1 MNETINSVFTE
12 TTDGINA
19 SINQLEVTCI
29 TSKQNKFH
37 LDSEGNLSVNS
48 ITTVVDNPTSNQAVD
63 FNSIYPIGSI
73 YMNTAL
79 VDPTTLFGGTW
90 ELLKNRFL
98 IGAGDLYEVGAMAG
112 EVSHTLSVNEMPS
125 HTHIQNAHCH
135 NQHINTWMNDNTL
148 YDTQL
153 TGSTKGYYAGAALKS
168 YTTEWSTATNNNTG
182 GSGPHNNMPPY
193 LAVYMWKRVA

>member
-12 TTDGINA
+12 TQDGVNA

-48 ITTVVDNPTSNQAVD
+48 ITTVVDNPNTTVD

-98 IGAGDLYEVGAMAG
+98 IGAGDLYEVGEMKG
-112 EVSHTLSVNEMPS
+112 EIEHKLTKEEMPK
-125 HTHIQNAHCH
+125 HTHTQNPHGH
-135 NQHINTWMNDNTL
+135 SQHPNTWMNVGASSLSKTNP
-148 YDTQL
+148 Y
-153 TGSTKGYYAGAALKS
+153 YYADAGNGIS
-168 YTTEWSTATNNNTG
+168 NNYWTGNTTAINNETG
-182 GSGPHNNMPPY
+182 MDKPHNNMPPY